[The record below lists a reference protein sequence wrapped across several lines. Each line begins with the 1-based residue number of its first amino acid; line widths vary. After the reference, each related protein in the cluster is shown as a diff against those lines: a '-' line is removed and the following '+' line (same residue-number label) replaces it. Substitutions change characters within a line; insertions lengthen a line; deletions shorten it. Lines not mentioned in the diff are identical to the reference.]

1 MEVKITDRPT
11 GWGGPPVSPLDL
23 AEIRAAAG
31 RLDGKVVR
39 TPLLPLHS
47 YRDETGIL
55 LKPEVLQPIGS
66 FKLRGVLN
74 WAACLTGEERNR
86 GLSTTSAGN
95 TAQALGYVARLF
107 GVPSRT
113 LLPDGVPDNKLEA
126 IRSYGVTPVR
136 LPFDQILS
144 YMLEERWRQEPYTY
158 LNPWGDPAMIAGSG
172 TVGLEIA
179 ADLPDVRTVYVPV
192 GGGGLPG
199 GVGSALKAL
208 NPSVRVVGVQ
218 SEACPTLQKSFEAGR
233 GVWIEAGPTICDGT
247 AVPLIVAE
255 MVPMLRQVVDD
266 VVLVSEDAVKAAI
279 KRLALGNKMVVEG
292 FGALSVAAALATPAE
307 TRGKT
312 VCILSGGSIGPDR
325 LMEILSKKTD

>member
-1 MEVKITDRPT
+1 MDVNLTDRPT
-11 GWGGPPVSPLDL
+11 GWGGPPVSSPDL

-47 YRDETGIL
+47 YGAETDIL

-74 WAACLTGEERNR
+74 WATCLTGEERNR

-107 GVPSRT
+107 KVPSRT
-113 LLPDGVPDNKLEA
+113 LLPEGVPDNKLEA

-136 LPFDQILS
+136 LPFDQILG

-179 ADLPDVRTVYVPV
+179 ADLPDVRTVYVPA
-192 GGGGLPG
+192 GGGGLLG

-218 SEACPTLQKSFEAGR
+218 SEACPTLQKSFETGR

-247 AVPLIVAE
+247 AVPVIVAE
-255 MVPMLRQVVDD
+255 MFPMLQQVVDD
-266 VVLVSEDAVKAAI
+266 VVVVSDDAVKAAI

-292 FGALSVAAALATPAE
+292 SGALSVAAALAAPAE
-307 TRGKT
+307 TRGKA

-325 LMEILSKKTD
+325 LMEILSEKTD